1 MFSFLHIA
9 FLKVF
14 IIGMVLKTILTAY
27 VLMCKRTWL
36 ENFIQKNSIKI
47 LPKTINIICDQSGEI
62 VPWMTSPA
70 IEYLKQNLRA
80 DFSVFEFGCGSST
93 IFFSKRCK
101 IVHGVETR
109 SEWLSMLNSIKLKNV
124 KIRLLSDGLTNPDYE
139 KSATKNDQKFDVIV
153 IDSIK
158 RSSCATNAINA
169 LKNGGMIILDD
180 SERDNY
186 RKIFDFFREQN
197 FRQIDFPGMAPGQMR
212 SKNTSI
218 FFLE

>member
-14 IIGMVLKTILTAY
+14 IIGMVLKAILTAY
-27 VLMCKRTWL
+27 VLMCKRAWL
-36 ENFIQKNSIKI
+36 ENFIQKIRSKI
-47 LPKTINIICDQSGEI
+47 LPKNINIICDQSGEI
-62 VPWMTSPA
+62 VPWMSSPA
-70 IEYLKQNLRA
+70 IEYLKKNLRA

-101 IVHGVETR
+101 IVRGIETR
-109 SEWLSMLNSIKLKNV
+109 SEWLSMLNSMKLQNV
-124 KIRLLSDGLTNPDYE
+124 KISLMNDGLTNPEYE
-139 KSATKNDQKFDVIV
+139 KSITKDDQKFDVIV

-158 RSSCATNAINA
+158 RSSCAINAINA
-169 LKNGGMIILDD
+169 LKSGGLIILDD

-186 RKIFDFFREQN
+186 RKIFDFFKEKN
-197 FRQIDFPGMAPGQMR
+197 FRQIDFPGIAPGQMR